1 MNMTDFINFYCVYA
15 KTENNTII
23 LENADRK
30 YLHMIGLKK
39 CGGNIS
45 DIYRE
50 EYANFISDIYK
61 TLIPGESMHSIRN
74 DPSDLRYVTVLRD
87 RDYLRCVGV
96 PIENADIHLR
106 ARANGSCAY
115 AGTIE
120 AEKQNDIYII
130 TDISSKIPLYF
141 SEIKKGA
148 ELEKAIQ
155 MHTYPKNL
163 CYMPEIGSE
172 EPLELYIPLKRCE
185 KGQIWYCKMNI
196 APIISDDR
204 QKLIITL
211 SRAVSDEIYG
221 TSFCELHSD
230 GKNIRI
236 SKMDNDFA
244 ALIAEGNI
252 NPEEIYRNIRSRSS
266 ADSDPAAKLHD
277 IKNGGDRTFYSLPTD
292 IGSFTGAVIS
302 TPKPLTNSKL
312 SEREFEVLTL
322 AAKGNTI
329 RYIACLLSVKEGTV
343 KRTLHNGF
351 VKLGISSKAE
361 LTDIYRNS
369 RESLKKY
376 RQT

>member
-1 MNMTDFINFYCVYA
+1 MANSINFYCVYVMT
-15 KTENNTII
+15 KNDTII
-23 LENADRK
+23 LENADEK
-30 YLHMIGLKK
+30 YLRMTGLKK

-45 DIYRE
+45 DIYRD
-50 EYANFISDIYK
+50 EYANFISDIYN
-61 TLIPGESMHSIRN
+61 TLLPGESMRFIRN
-74 DPSDLRYVTVLRD
+74 NPSDLCYVTVLRD

-96 PIENADIHLR
+96 PIENADFQLR

-120 AEKQNDIYII
+120 AEKQNGIYII
-130 TDISSKIPLYF
+130 TDISSKIPFYF
-141 SEIKKGA
+141 PEIKKGA
-148 ELEKAIQ
+148 ELEKAVQ
-155 MHTYPKNL
+155 MHTYPKHL
-163 CYMPEIGSE
+163 FYMPEIGSE
-172 EPLELYIPLKRCE
+172 EPLEISVPLKICE
-185 KGQIWYCKMNI
+185 KGRMWNCKMNI
-196 APIISDDR
+196 APIFSDDR

-211 SRAVSDEIYG
+211 TRAVSEEIYG

-230 GKNIRI
+230 GNNIRI

-252 NPEEIYRNIRSRSS
+252 NPEEIFQNIRSYSQR
-266 ADSDPAAKLHD
+266 DSELTSKLRD
-277 IKNGGDRTFYSLPTD
+277 IKNGGDRTFYSLRTD
-292 IGSFTGAVIS
+292 SGCFTGAVIS
-302 TPKPLTNSKL
+302 TPKPLPNSKL

-322 AAKGNTI
+322 SAKGNTI
-329 RYIACLLSVKEGTV
+329 RYIACLLGVKEGTV

-369 RESLKKY
+369 SNSLKKY